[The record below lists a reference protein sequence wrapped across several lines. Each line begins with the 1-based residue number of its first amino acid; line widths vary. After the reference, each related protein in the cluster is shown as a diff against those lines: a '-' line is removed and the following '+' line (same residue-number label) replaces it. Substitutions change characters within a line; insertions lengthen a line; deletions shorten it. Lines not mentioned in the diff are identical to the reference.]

1 MSWDRF
7 FDSSYLFYHKFWRQ
21 SFWIG
26 ETHPCFIQNFK
37 SLKNRARCLKI
48 FRLACFMLTYSKALA
63 TFCSSFILQS
73 LIFIRVFSNTFV
85 VDCVVFSS
93 AVMTFYVLQAGD
105 IENWLSMFLEKPTW
119 FFFSNLTLVFWK
131 HWH

>member
-1 MSWDRF
+1 MIFIFTMLW
-7 FDSSYLFYHKFWRQ
+7 KFGFLRSENVMRQ
-21 SFWIG
+21 IWGCI
-26 ETHPCFIQNFK
+26 PVLYQNFK
-37 SLKNRARCLKI
+37 PLKNRARCLKI

-73 LIFIRVFSNTFV
+73 LIFIRGFSNTFV

-131 HWH
+131 RWH